1 MLSMLENCKRKMR
14 KMRDGKKITGLMNTE
29 NTFIKSFPS
38 LIILGVR
45 FSSRQ
50 IVEKLHLNYFKTSD
64 TEIVVNRYLNFDLIW
79 NSGVAFG
86 FFSFNDILAYQ
97 LMTVLIAI
105 IIIFLIYFLN
115 QVLKKKLFF
124 ALVIGG
130 AAGNLFDRLIYFSVP
145 DFIDLHYRGFHW
157 FTFNIADI
165 FITIGIICILFYEIF
180 KKA

>member
-1 MLSMLENCKRKMR
+1 MVFLALMIFCLSTDDR
-14 KMRDGKKITGLMNTE
+14 
-29 NTFIKSFPS
+29 
-38 LIILGVR
+38 
-45 FSSRQ
+45 
-50 IVEKLHLNYFKTSD
+50 
-64 TEIVVNRYLNFDLIW
+64 VNSYNNNIFDLLLFK
-79 NSGVAFG
+79 S
-86 FFSFNDILAYQ
+86 SS
-97 LMTVLIAI
+97 
-105 IIIFLIYFLN
+105 
-115 QVLKKKLFF
+115 KEKLFF

>member
-1 MLSMLENCKRKMR
+1 MR

-38 LIILGVR
+38 LIILGVVFLLDR
-45 FSSRQ
+45 LSKNY
-50 IVEKLHLNYFKTSD
+50 ILNYFKTSD

-86 FFSFNDILAYQ
+86 FFSFNDTLAYQ

-105 IIIFLIYFLN
+105 IIIFLIYFFF
-115 QVLKKKLFF
+115 KSSSKEKLFF

-180 KKA
+180 KKS